1 MHEKQISEAEK
12 YEKKN
17 RTKLMEVPRGTTPD
31 ACRAQGTRPRRSDWR
46 TN

>member
-1 MHEKQISEAEK
+1 MHKKLINEMKK

-17 RTKLMEVPRGTTPD
+17 KIKPMEVPRGTTPD